1 MSGSIKFTLLLCTL
15 NRADA
20 IGQCLE
26 SIRLQRYTNYEVI
39 VVDQSADNLTKAVC
53 DRFQDISITYCQVP
67 FRGLS
72 RARNYGLQRA
82 EGDYVCLIDDDAV
95 YSPDYLQTA
104 EAFLCKVETPVIL
117 CGQYRYLDKREV
129 GVVDYSIY
137 ENEKSLSINEVFRIG
152 YSASLVLPRMELV
165 RVGYFDEDFGVGAE
179 FGSGEE
185 TDLILRLT
193 GKDIQVFFVEKMIFY
208 HGCSEE
214 AIDENVLK
222 KTFSYFRGNGALIKK
237 HLFLNKD
244 MRIFP
249 KFLRL
254 TVGTMIKWLIGDKQ
268 QKIIYGARIRG
279 FTNGF
284 FLYRKNPSV

>member
-1 MSGSIKFTLLLCTL
+1 MSESIKFTLLLCTL
-15 NRADA
+15 NRADT

-26 SIRLQRYTNYEVI
+26 SIRLQCYTNYEVI

-53 DRFQDISITYCQVP
+53 DRFQDISIIYCQVP

-72 RARNYGLQRA
+72 RARNYGLKHA

-137 ENEKSLSINEVFRIG
+137 ENEQSLSINEVFRIG
-152 YSASLVLPRMELV
+152 YSASLILPRMELV
-165 RVGYFDEDFGVGAE
+165 RVGCFDEDFGVGAE

-214 AIDENVLK
+214 AVDENVLK
-222 KTFSYFRGNGALIKK
+222 KTFSYFRGNGALVKK

-244 MRIFP
+244 MRVFP

-254 TVGTMIKWLIGDKQ
+254 TVGAMIKWLIGNKQ
-268 QKIIYGARIRG
+268 QKIIYSARIRG